1 MRTSAV
7 SAATG
12 TALRTYTKS
21 TSLTPTSRRT
31 SFCQAAPMAAN
42 TITHV
47 TPATRTTSHARR
59 RGRAAGSHFVSRR
72 TIHAASAPKP

>member
-1 MRTSAV
+1 M

-12 TALRTYTKS
+12 TALRTYRKS

-31 SFCQAAPMAAN
+31 SFCQAAPMATK

-47 TPATRTTSHARR
+47 APATMTTSQATRR
-59 RGRAAGSHFVSRR
+59 VRAAGSHFVSRR
-72 TIHAASAPKP
+72 TIHAANAPRP